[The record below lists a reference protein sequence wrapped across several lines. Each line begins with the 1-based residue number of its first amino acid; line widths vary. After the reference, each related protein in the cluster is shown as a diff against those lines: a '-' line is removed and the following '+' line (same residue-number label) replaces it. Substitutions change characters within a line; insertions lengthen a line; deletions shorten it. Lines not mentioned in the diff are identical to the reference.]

1 MDLLKRHGDHGHGH
15 EEKHGHGHQSED
27 GLRQHF
33 LACLYWYVLATLLII
48 GSVSHLVSV
57 FVAKQRLKRR
67 ELGVSS
73 DTAIEKWI
81 DTPKNLASRVIGP
94 LRKTIVVVAY
104 AAFITILITY
114 KSIKHDGNFHE
125 RIAFRAAWIT
135 ATQTSFPFLLAVR
148 VNPIGLLLGT
158 SYERINW
165 FHRWASR
172 IFFASA
178 TIHGGFFTYEWLVA
192 DFFWT
197 EIKTVKMVLPGI
209 AAWFILCWTIIS
221 TLPFFRRIKYELFV
235 MQHIISVVLL
245 LVFLVLHV
253 PDHHLFSI
261 WCAVGVFA
269 YDVVT
274 RSANPIWRNLRVRV
288 SGNPSVRYAYDAQVD
303 AVDSELTVMTI
314 RNVGFKWTPGQHV
327 LIWSP
332 TFRWETPHPFTI
344 ANIPDPQTRT
354 QDVQLTIK
362 TKTGLT
368 RDLNDWARR
377 TGLRG
382 DIGNLRVLLTGP
394 FGAEANWR
402 QYENIVLVAASTG
415 GSFTTPILEDLLSSQ
430 SPGCIRTI
438 SALYIVRRKA
448 HAKVYLERITRL
460 LSRAKE
466 MGIATK
472 IQVAVTRGPGTV
484 SEAVLQDES
493 RERLIEP
500 ETTRGPSVELERF
513 SIDST
518 RSSESARED
527 QLLKEE
533 VDMDLD
539 GAYASAIEHTEGRP
553 EIATFMRDAVWDAP
567 GSIAVAV
574 CGGEAIERVVKMSV
588 ATLKRRGGMNVG
600 DVKLKHTNTKQQ
612 SPLLLYCQ
620 AYQPG
625 DLSLYFFPHLPIR
638 YHNPISIFSLR
649 CIVELLVLQRWN
661 IVIVATFDLRVSE

>member
-1 MDLLKRHGDHGHGH
+1 MDIFKRHGDHGH
-15 EEKHGHGHQSED
+15 EEKKHGHGHQTED
-27 GLRQHF
+27 GARQHF

-48 GSVSHLVSV
+48 ASISHLVSL

-67 ELGVSS
+67 DLGASS
-73 DTAIEKWI
+73 DTAISTIERLI
-81 DTPKNLASRVIGP
+81 DTPKNLTSKLIGHPAWSATLP

-104 AAFITILITY
+104 ASFIAFLITY
-114 KSIKHDGNFHE
+114 KSIKHDGTFHE

-135 ATQTSFPFLLAVR
+135 ATQTSLPFLLAVR

-172 IFFASA
+172 VFFASA

-192 DFFWT
+192 NFFWT

-209 AAWFILCWTIIS
+209 AAWFILAWTVVS
-221 TLPFFRRIKYELFV
+221 TIPFFRRIKYELFV
-235 MQHIISVVLL
+235 MQHIISIVLL

-274 RSANPIWRNLRVRV
+274 RSANPIWRNLRLRV
-288 SGNPSVRYAYDAQVD
+288 SANPSVRYTHDAQVE
-303 AVDSELTVMTI
+303 AVDSELTVMTV
-314 RNVGFKWTPGQHV
+314 RNVGFKWIPGQHV

-344 ANIPDPQTRT
+344 TNIPDLQTKT
-354 QDVQLTIK
+354 QDLQLTIK

-382 DIGNLRVLLTGP
+382 DTGGLRVMVTGP
-394 FGAEANWR
+394 FGAVPNWK
-402 QYENIVLVAASTG
+402 QYENLVLVAASTG

-438 SALYIVRRKA
+438 SALYIVRHTA
-448 HAKVYLERITRL
+448 HAKVYLQRITRL

-466 MGIATK
+466 MGISTK
-472 IQVAVTRGPGTV
+472 IQVAVTRGPNTV

-493 RERLIEP
+493 RERLIDP
-500 ETTRGPSVELERF
+500 ETARGPSVELERF
-513 SIDST
+513 SIDSA
-518 RSSESARED
+518 RSSESAKED

-539 GAYASAIEHTEGRP
+539 GAYASAIEHTDGRP
-553 EIATFMRDAVWDAP
+553 EIATFVRTAVGDVP
-567 GSIAVAV
+567 GNVAVAV
-574 CGGEAIERVVKMSV
+574 CGGEAIERVVKISV
-588 ATLKRRGGMNVG
+588 ASLRRRNGLGAG
-600 DVKLKHTNTKQQ
+600 DVYLH
-612 SPLLLYCQ
+612 
-620 AYQPG
+620 
-625 DLSLYFFPHLPIR
+625 
-638 YHNPISIFSLR
+638 
-649 CIVELLVLQRWN
+649 VERSD
-661 IVIVATFDLRVSE
+661 I

>member
-1 MDLLKRHGDHGHGH
+1 MDLFKRHGDHGHGH
-15 EEKHGHGHQSED
+15 KEEQHGHGHGHQSED
-27 GLRQHF
+27 GVRQHF
-33 LACLYWYVLATLLII
+33 LACLYWYVFATVLII
-48 GSVSHLVSV
+48 GSVSNLVSV

-67 ELGVSS
+67 ELGASS
-73 DTAIEKWI
+73 DTATSTIEKWV
-81 DTPKNLASRVIGP
+81 DTPKTLASRVIGRP
-94 LRKTIVVVAY
+94 ARFATLPVRKTIVVVAY
-104 AAFITILITY
+104 AAFVALLLTY
-114 KSIKHDGNFHE
+114 KSIKHDANFHE

-135 ATQTSFPFLLAVR
+135 ATQTSLPFILAVR

-178 TIHGGFFTYEWLVA
+178 TIHGGFFVYEWLVA
-192 DFFWT
+192 SFFWT
-197 EIKTVKMVLPGI
+197 EINTVKMVLPGI
-209 AAWFILCWTIIS
+209 AAWFVLAWTVVS
-221 TLPFFRRIKYELFV
+221 TIPFFRRIKYELFV
-235 MQHIISVVLL
+235 VQHIVSVVLL

-274 RSANPIWRNLRVRV
+274 RSANPIWRNLRLRV
-288 SGNPSVRYAYDAQVD
+288 SANPSVRYAHDAQVE

-314 RNVGFKWTPGQHV
+314 RNVGFKWIPGQHV

-344 ANIPDPQTRT
+344 ANIPDPQTKS

-382 DIGNLRVLLTGP
+382 DKGSMRVLVTGP
-394 FGAEANWR
+394 FGAVPNWK
-402 QYENIVLVAASTG
+402 QYENIVLISASTG
-415 GSFTTPILEDLLSSQ
+415 GSFTTPILEDLLVSQ
-430 SPGCIRTI
+430 SPGCIRKI
-438 SALYIVRRKA
+438 SVLYIVRHKA
-448 HAKVYLERITRL
+448 HAQVYLQRITHL
-460 LSRAKE
+460 LSRAKD
-466 MGIATK
+466 MGISTK
-472 IQVAVTRGPGTV
+472 IQVAVTRGSSTV
-484 SEAVLQDES
+484 SEAVLRDES

-500 ETTRGPSVELERF
+500 ENARGPSVELERF

-518 RSSESARED
+518 RSSESGKEE

-539 GAYASAIEHTEGRP
+539 GAYASTVEHSEGRP
-553 EIATFMRDAVWDAP
+553 EIATFVRTAAGDVP
-567 GSIAVAV
+567 GSVAVAV
-574 CGGEAIERVVKMSV
+574 CGGEAIEKVVKMSV
-588 ATLKRRGGMNVG
+588 A
-600 DVKLKHTNTKQQ
+600 
-612 SPLLLYCQ
+612 
-620 AYQPG
+620 A
-625 DLSLYFFPHLPIR
+625 
-638 YHNPISIFSLR
+638 
-649 CIVELLVLQRWN
+649 
-661 IVIVATFDLRVSE
+661 LRVDAVGAGDMYLHVERSDI

>member
-1 MDLLKRHGDHGHGH
+1 MGANSDTSISTIERLLDAPKTLVSKLIR
-15 EEKHGHGHQSED
+15 
-27 GLRQHF
+27 RP
-33 LACLYWYVLATLLII
+33 VRLATLP
-48 GSVSHLVSV
+48 V
-57 FVAKQRLKRR
+57 
-67 ELGVSS
+67 
-73 DTAIEKWI
+73 
-81 DTPKNLASRVIGP
+81 
-94 LRKTIVVVAY
+94 RKTIVVVAY
-104 AAFITILITY
+104 TAFVSLLVTY
-114 KSIKHDGNFHE
+114 KSIKHDANFHE

-135 ATQTSFPFLLAVR
+135 ATQTSLPFLLAVR

-172 IFFASA
+172 VFFASA
-178 TIHGGFFTYEWLVA
+178 TVHGGFFTYEWLVA
-192 DFFWT
+192 SFFWT

-209 AAWFILCWTIIS
+209 GAWFILAWTVIS
-221 TLPFFRRIKYELFV
+221 TIPFFRRVKYELFV
-235 MQHIISVVLL
+235 VQHIISVVLL

-274 RSANPIWRNLRVRV
+274 RSANPIWRNLRLRG
-288 SGNPSVRYAYDAQVD
+288 SANPSVRYAHDANVE
-303 AVDSELTVMTI
+303 AVDDEVTVVTI
-314 RNVGFKWTPGQHV
+314 QNVGFNWMPGQHV

-344 ANIPDPQTRT
+344 VNSPSAEAKT

-382 DIGNLRVLLTGP
+382 DNGSMRVLVTGP
-394 FGAEANWR
+394 FGTVPNWK

-415 GSFTTPILEDLLSSQ
+415 GSFITPILEDLLTSQ
-430 SPGCIRTI
+430 SPGCVRKI

-448 HAKVYLERITRL
+448 HAEPYLQRIARV

-466 MGIATK
+466 MGISTN
-472 IQVAVTRGPGTV
+472 IQVAVTRGSRSV
-484 SEAVLQDES
+484 SEAVLHDDANAS

-513 SIDST
+513 SLDST
-518 RSSESARED
+518 RSSDSGREE

-533 VDMDLD
+533 VDIGLD
-539 GAYASAIEHTEGRP
+539 GIYASSVEHTEGRP
-553 EIATFMRDAVWDAP
+553 EIATFMRMAVGSVP
-567 GSIAVAV
+567 GNVAVAV
-574 CGGEAIERVVKMSV
+574 CGGEAIEKVVKMS
-588 ATLKRRGGMNVG
+588 AAAIRAERSRDGTGS
-600 DVKLKHTNTKQQ
+600 DVYLH
-612 SPLLLYCQ
+612 
-620 AYQPG
+620 
-625 DLSLYFFPHLPIR
+625 
-638 YHNPISIFSLR
+638 
-649 CIVELLVLQRWN
+649 VERSD
-661 IVIVATFDLRVSE
+661 I

>member
-1 MDLLKRHGDHGHGH
+1 MDIFKRHGDHGH
-15 EEKHGHGHQSED
+15 EEKKHGHGHQTED
-27 GLRQHF
+27 GARQHF

-48 GSVSHLVSV
+48 ASVSHFVSL

-67 ELGVSS
+67 DLGASS
-73 DTAIEKWI
+73 DTAISTIEKFI
-81 DTPKNLASRVIGP
+81 DTPKNLTSRLVGHP
-94 LRKTIVVVAY
+94 AWSATLPVRKTIVVVAY
-104 AAFITILITY
+104 AAFIALLITY
-114 KSIKHDGNFHE
+114 KSIKRDGTFHE

-135 ATQTSFPFLLAVR
+135 ATQTSLPFLLAVR

-172 IFFASA
+172 VFFASA
-178 TIHGGFFTYEWLVA
+178 TIHGGFFTYEWLA
-192 DFFWT
+192 ASFFWT

-209 AAWFILCWTIIS
+209 AAWFILAWTVIS
-221 TLPFFRRIKYELFV
+221 TIPFFRRIKYELFV
-235 MQHIISVVLL
+235 VQHIISVVLL

-274 RSANPIWRNLRVRV
+274 RSANPIWRNLRLRV
-288 SGNPSVRYAYDAQVD
+288 SANPSVRYAHDAQVE
-303 AVDSELTVMTI
+303 AVDSELTVMTV
-314 RNVGFKWTPGQHV
+314 RDVGFKWIPGQHV

-344 ANIPDPQTRT
+344 TNIPDSQTKT
-354 QDVQLTIK
+354 QDLQLTIK

-382 DIGNLRVLLTGP
+382 DTGGLRVMVTGP
-394 FGAEANWR
+394 FGAVPNWK
-402 QYENIVLVAASTG
+402 QYENLVLVAASTG

-438 SALYIVRRKA
+438 SALYIVRHTA
-448 HAKVYLERITRL
+448 HAKVYLQRITRL

-466 MGIATK
+466 MGISTK
-472 IQVAVTRGPGTV
+472 IQVAVTRGPNTV
-484 SEAVLQDES
+484 SEGVLQDES
-493 RERLIEP
+493 RERLIDP
-500 ETTRGPSVELERF
+500 ETARGPSVELERF
-513 SIDST
+513 SIDSA
-518 RSSESARED
+518 RSSESAKED

-539 GAYASAIEHTEGRP
+539 GAYASAIEHTDGRP
-553 EIATFMRDAVWDAP
+553 EIATFIRTAVGDVP
-567 GSIAVAV
+567 GNVAVAV
-574 CGGEAIERVVKMSV
+574 CGGEAIERAVKMSV
-588 ATLKRRGGMNVG
+588 ATLRRRNEMDAG
-600 DVKLKHTNTKQQ
+600 DVYLH
-612 SPLLLYCQ
+612 
-620 AYQPG
+620 
-625 DLSLYFFPHLPIR
+625 
-638 YHNPISIFSLR
+638 
-649 CIVELLVLQRWN
+649 VERSD
-661 IVIVATFDLRVSE
+661 I

>member
-1 MDLLKRHGDHGHGH
+1 MDLLKRHGGHGHGH
-15 EEKHGHGHQSED
+15 EEEEHGHGHGHQSED

-33 LACLYWYVLATLLII
+33 LACLYWYVLATVLIA
-48 GSVSHLVSV
+48 GSVSRLVSA
-57 FVAKQRLKRR
+57 FVAKQRIKRR
-67 ELGVSS
+67 DMGASS
-73 DTAIEKWI
+73 DTSISTIERLL
-81 DTPKNLASRVIGP
+81 DAPKTLVSRLIPRPVHLATLPV
-94 LRKTIVVVAY
+94 RKTIVVVAY
-104 AAFITILITY
+104 TAFVSLLVTY
-114 KSIKHDGNFHE
+114 KSIKHDANFHE

-135 ATQTSFPFLLAVR
+135 ATQTSLPFLLAVR
-148 VNPIGLLLGT
+148 ANPIGLLLGT

-172 IFFASA
+172 VFFASA
-178 TIHGGFFTYEWLVA
+178 TVHGGFFTYEWLVA
-192 DFFWT
+192 SFFWT

-209 AAWFILCWTIIS
+209 GAWFILAWTVIS
-221 TLPFFRRIKYELFV
+221 TIPFFRRIKYELFV
-235 MQHIISVVLL
+235 VQHIISVVLL

-274 RSANPIWRNLRVRV
+274 RSANPIWRNLRLRV
-288 SGNPSVRYAYDAQVD
+288 SANPSVRYAHDANFE
-303 AVDSELTVMTI
+303 AVDDEVTVMTI
-314 RNVGFKWTPGQHV
+314 QNVGFNWMPGQHV

-344 ANIPDPQTRT
+344 VNSPSAEAKT

-382 DIGNLRVLLTGP
+382 DNGSMRVLVTGP
-394 FGAEANWR
+394 FGTVPNWK

-415 GSFTTPILEDLLSSQ
+415 GSFTTPILEDLLTSQ
-430 SPGCIRTI
+430 SPGCVRKI

-448 HAKVYLERITRL
+448 HAEPYLQRIARL

-466 MGIATK
+466 MGISAN
-472 IQVAVTRGPGTV
+472 IQVAVTRGSRSV
-484 SEAVLQDES
+484 SEAVLHDDANAS

-513 SIDST
+513 SLDST
-518 RSSESARED
+518 RSSDSGREE

-533 VDMDLD
+533 VDLGLD
-539 GAYASAIEHTEGRP
+539 GVYASSVEHTEGRP
-553 EIATFMRDAVWDAP
+553 EIASFMRMAVGSVP
-567 GSIAVAV
+567 GNVAVAV
-574 CGGEAIERVVKMSV
+574 CGGEAIEKVVKMSAAAIRV
-588 ATLKRRGGMNVG
+588 ERNRDGTGS
-600 DVKLKHTNTKQQ
+600 DVYLH
-612 SPLLLYCQ
+612 
-620 AYQPG
+620 
-625 DLSLYFFPHLPIR
+625 
-638 YHNPISIFSLR
+638 
-649 CIVELLVLQRWN
+649 VERSDV
-661 IVIVATFDLRVSE
+661 

>member
-1 MDLLKRHGDHGHGH
+1 MLSRIKKA
-15 EEKHGHGHQSED
+15 E
-27 GLRQHF
+27 
-33 LACLYWYVLATLLII
+33 TLD
-48 GSVSHLVSV
+48 
-57 FVAKQRLKRR
+57 RLKRR
-67 ELGVSS
+67 DLGVSS
-73 DTAIEKWI
+73 DTAISTIEKWI
-81 DTPKNLASRVIGP
+81 DTPKNLVLRVVGRP
-94 LRKTIVVVAY
+94 GWFATLPVRKTIVVVVY
-104 AAFITILITY
+104 AAFVALLITY
-114 KSIKHDGNFHE
+114 KSIKHDANFHE

-135 ATQTSFPFLLAVR
+135 ATQTSLPFLLAVR

-178 TIHGGFFTYEWLVA
+178 TIHGGFFVYEWLA
-192 DFFWT
+192 TSFFWT
-197 EIKTVKMVLPGI
+197 EINTVKMVLPGI
-209 AAWFILCWTIIS
+209 AAWFILAWTVLS
-221 TLPFFRRIKYELFV
+221 TIPFFRRIKYELFV
-235 MQHIISVVLL
+235 VQHIISVVLL

-274 RSANPIWRNLRVRV
+274 RSANPIWRNLRLRV
-288 SGNPSVRYAYDAQVD
+288 SANPSVRYAHDAQVE

-314 RNVGFKWTPGQHV
+314 RNVGFRWTPGQHV

-382 DIGNLRVLLTGP
+382 DTGNLRVLITGP
-394 FGAEANWR
+394 FGAVPNWK

-415 GSFTTPILEDLLSSQ
+415 GSFTTPILEDLLTSQ
-430 SPGCIRTI
+430 SPGCVRKI
-438 SALYIVRRKA
+438 SVLYIARHKA
-448 HAKVYLERITRL
+448 HAQVYLQRITRL

-466 MGIATK
+466 MGISTK
-472 IQVAVTRGPGTV
+472 IEVAVTRGSSTV
-484 SEAVLQDES
+484 SEAVLRDDANES

-500 ETTRGPSVELERF
+500 EPARGSSVELERF
-513 SIDST
+513 SIDSA
-518 RSSESARED
+518 RSSESGREE

-539 GAYASAIEHTEGRP
+539 GAYASAVEHTEGRP
-553 EIATFMRDAVWDAP
+553 EIATFIRTAVGSVP
-567 GSIAVAV
+567 GSVAVAV

-588 ATLKRRGGMNVG
+588 AALRRGDVMGAG
-600 DVKLKHTNTKQQ
+600 DVYLH
-612 SPLLLYCQ
+612 
-620 AYQPG
+620 
-625 DLSLYFFPHLPIR
+625 
-638 YHNPISIFSLR
+638 
-649 CIVELLVLQRWN
+649 VERSD
-661 IVIVATFDLRVSE
+661 I

>member
-1 MDLLKRHGDHGHGH
+1 MDIFKRHGDHGH
-15 EEKHGHGHQSED
+15 EEKKHGHGHQTED
-27 GLRQHF
+27 GARQHF
-33 LACLYWYVLATLLII
+33 LACLYW
-48 GSVSHLVSV
+48 
-57 FVAKQRLKRR
+57 LKRR
-67 ELGVSS
+67 DLGASS
-73 DTAIEKWI
+73 DTAISTIEKFI
-81 DTPKNLASRVIGP
+81 DTPKNLTSRLIGHP
-94 LRKTIVVVAY
+94 AWSATLPVRKTIVVVAY
-104 AAFITILITY
+104 ASFIAFLITY
-114 KSIKHDGNFHE
+114 KSIKHDGTFHE

-135 ATQTSFPFLLAVR
+135 ATQTSLPFLLAVR

-172 IFFASA
+172 VFFASA

-192 DFFWT
+192 NFFWT

-209 AAWFILCWTIIS
+209 AAWFILAWTVIS
-221 TLPFFRRIKYELFV
+221 TIPFFRRIKYELFV
-235 MQHIISVVLL
+235 VQHIISVVLL

-274 RSANPIWRNLRVRV
+274 RSANPIWRNLRLRV
-288 SGNPSVRYAYDAQVD
+288 SANPSVRYAHDAQVE
-303 AVDSELTVMTI
+303 AVDSELTVMTV
-314 RNVGFKWTPGQHV
+314 RNVGFKWIPGQHV

-344 ANIPDPQTRT
+344 TNIPDSQTKT
-354 QDVQLTIK
+354 QDLQLTIK

-382 DIGNLRVLLTGP
+382 DTGSLRVMVTGP
-394 FGAEANWR
+394 FGAVPNWK
-402 QYENIVLVAASTG
+402 QYENLVLVAASTG

-438 SALYIVRRKA
+438 SALYIVRHTA
-448 HAKVYLERITRL
+448 HAKVYLQRITRL

-466 MGIATK
+466 MGISTK
-472 IQVAVTRGPGTV
+472 IQVAVTRGPNTV

-493 RERLIEP
+493 RERLIDP
-500 ETTRGPSVELERF
+500 ETARGPSVELERF
-513 SIDST
+513 SIDSA
-518 RSSESARED
+518 RSSESAKED

-539 GAYASAIEHTEGRP
+539 GAYASAVEHTDGRP
-553 EIATFMRDAVWDAP
+553 EIATFIRTAVGDVP
-567 GSIAVAV
+567 GNVAVAV
-574 CGGEAIERVVKMSV
+574 CGGEAIERAVKMSV
-588 ATLKRRGGMNVG
+588 ALLRRRNAMDAGESELAVIELFRLILVESSSWHSKAGSS
-600 DVKLKHTNTKQQ
+600 L
-612 SPLLLYCQ
+612 SR
-620 AYQPG
+620 QP
-625 DLSLYFFPHLPIR
+625 
-638 YHNPISIFSLR
+638 FS
-649 CIVELLVLQRWN
+649 
-661 IVIVATFDLRVSE
+661 